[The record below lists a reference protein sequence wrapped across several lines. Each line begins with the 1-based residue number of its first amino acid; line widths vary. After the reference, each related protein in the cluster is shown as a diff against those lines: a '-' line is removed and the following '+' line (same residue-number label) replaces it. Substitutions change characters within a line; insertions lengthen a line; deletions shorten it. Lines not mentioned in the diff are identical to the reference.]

1 MYEFFSLC
9 LGYVSTHINKK
20 KSGIIVALINLYGI
34 ILYRFVVTQILS
46 GENREVIVETIH
58 SKLMEVGEKVR
69 NGEIPVELYHIT
81 KVGLE

>member
-1 MYEFFSLC
+1 
-9 LGYVSTHINKK
+9 
-20 KSGIIVALINLYGI
+20 
-34 ILYRFVVTQILS
+34 LS

-81 KVGLE
+81 KVGLEWRDTCRAIPYYQGILKSLEHHNLYIILFLFAYCIMMPG